1 MITDREDLGF
11 FCWGGFGVGSMFG
24 SFCLVYVC
32 AQEYF
37 CPTVNFGTGVGE
49 EQAAANEPEEAETQL
64 PRACCADSA
73 PGP

>member
-1 MITDREDLGF
+1 
-11 FCWGGFGVGSMFG
+11 MFG

-37 CPTVNFGTGVGE
+37 CPTVNFGTGMGE